1 MIIYTTYYLIF
12 IFLLNLY
19 IKKKK
24 LLKSNTG
31 SVHQTF
37 ANHSA
42 PLVGGGYIF
51 LPLVFFYF
59 NEYQI
64 LFTAFI
70 LFFLLGL
77 FSDLNIIRSAKKR
90 FFLQIFI
97 LFLFIYFSKIE
108 ITSTRL
114 DLLDIFLENIFIN
127 YFFTLFCLI
136 VLINGSNFIDGLNS
150 LLLTYLALILFFL
163 FKLDLFDPVIFLN
176 SKEACLAII
185 LIFII
190 IMNFFNQLFLGD
202 SGSYSLSFLIGVIL
216 INTYNLNPEIT
227 PYFIILLL
235 WYPCF
240 ENLFSIF
247 RKIISRK
254 DPLKPDNEHL
264 HYLLYTFLKQK
275 LNISRLKS
283 NNFSSLLINL
293 FNLIVFYISSLN
305 IYHTSYQLSIILFS
319 IIFYCLIFYILKKN
333 SKI

>member
-1 MIIYTTYYLIF
+1 MIIYITYYLIF
-12 IFLLNLY
+12 IFSLNFY

-70 LFFLLGL
+70 SFFLLGL

-90 FFLQIFI
+90 FFLQISI

-114 DLLDIFLENIFIN
+114 DLLDIFLENFFIN
-127 YFFTLFCLI
+127 YFFTSFCLI

-163 FKLDLFDPVIFLN
+163 FKLDLFDPVISLN
-176 SKEACLAII
+176 SKEACLTII

-264 HYLLYTFLKQK
+264 HYLLYTFLRQK

-283 NNFSSLLINL
+283 NNFSSISINL
-293 FNLIVFYISSLN
+293 FNLIIFYISSLN
-305 IYHTSYQLSIILFS
+305 IYHTGYQLNIILFS
-319 IIFYCLIFYILKKN
+319 TIFYCLIFYILKKN
-333 SKI
+333 SKP